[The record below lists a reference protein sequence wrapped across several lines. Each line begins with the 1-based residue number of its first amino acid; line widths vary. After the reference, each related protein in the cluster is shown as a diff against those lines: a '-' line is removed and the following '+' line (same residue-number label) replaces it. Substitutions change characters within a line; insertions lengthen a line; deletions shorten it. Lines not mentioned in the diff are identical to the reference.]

1 MLIASLIRSTSRACM
16 LIASLIRSTS
26 RAHPAN
32 LPPRPRFLSV
42 GPREIT
48 SRRARSLKLHAL
60 GALAMQNRA
69 CLGRGFCTLVVHILP
84 RSLCFLPAALLG
96 RRAVAG

>member
-1 MLIASLIRSTSRACM
+1 M

-69 CLGRGFCTLVVHILP
+69 CLGRGFCTLVVHISP